1 MMQGYYKKPEETSQA
16 IDHQGWLRT
25 GDVAV
30 IRDDGFVRFMGR
42 HKELLKVGGE
52 NVDPVEVE
60 VLLVGHPAV
69 AEAQVVGVPDERLSE
84 VACACIIPIYGQ
96 EISAGSLMDYC
107 RGKLASF
114 KLSRHVLFMEGYPL
128 TPSGK
133 VQKFKLRELAE
144 KSWSYRSN
152 IYAFLGKYDSP
163 SSPGPLQ

>member
-1 MMQGYYKKPEETSQA
+1 MAGGLIPAAEQET
-16 IDHQGWLRT
+16 GVV
-25 GDVAV
+25 DVV
-30 IRDDGFVRFMGR
+30 
-42 HKELLKVGGE
+42 
-52 NVDPVEVE
+52 VEV
-60 VLLVGHPAV
+60 VV

-114 KLSRHVLFMEGYPL
+114 KLPRHVLFMEGYPM

-144 KSWSYRSN
+144 KK
-152 IYAFLGKYDSP
+152 LE
-163 SSPGPLQ
+163 L